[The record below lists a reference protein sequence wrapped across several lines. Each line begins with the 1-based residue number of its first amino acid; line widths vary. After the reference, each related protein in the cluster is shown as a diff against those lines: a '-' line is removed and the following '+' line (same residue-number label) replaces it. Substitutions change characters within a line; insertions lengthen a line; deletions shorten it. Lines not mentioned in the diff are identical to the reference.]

1 MIHRRVARLAWLVL
15 LASVLTAQPAA
26 TSPECPRW
34 REAFAGMPTKMVTV
48 QVGAR
53 TLALRVEGSRTRP
66 SARRA
71 AFSARRPRRSSG
83 T

>member
-15 LASVLTAQPAA
+15 LASTLTAQAAA

-34 REAFAGMPTKMVTV
+34 REAFAGMPTKMVTI

-53 TLALRVEGSRTRP
+53 TLALRAEGRGHV
-66 SARRA
+66 RA
-71 AFSARRPRRSSG
+71 PGGRLSVRDA
-83 T
+83 